1 MLRFS
6 SRCTGPFTP
15 VDQSQIEVLMDL
27 DYSEQSRVK
36 LMTYHQTKSR
46 EADSAIHVY
55 RRQDFFGREGEP
67 FEEASRLLNVAIT
80 HARKRLVLL
89 LPHDPHPLVEPFN
102 ALRRVQESVLP
113 SV

>member
-15 VDQSQIEVLMDL
+15 VDQSQIEALMDL

-46 EADSAIHVY
+46 EADTAIHVY

-67 FEEASRLLNVAIT
+67 FEEASNIT
-80 HARKRLVLL
+80 TTVGM
-89 LPHDPHPLVEPFN
+89 VG
-102 ALRRVQESVLP
+102 
-113 SV
+113 

>member
-15 VDQSQIEVLMDL
+15 VDQSQIEALMDL

-46 EADSAIHVY
+46 EADTAIHVY
-55 RRQDFFGREGEP
+55 RDRTSSGERENP
-67 FEEASRLLNVAIT
+67 
-80 HARKRLVLL
+80 
-89 LPHDPHPLVEPFN
+89 
-102 ALRRVQESVLP
+102 LRRPLGC
-113 SV
+113 